1 MSSVIT
7 LLNQIKK
14 NEIVLPAI
22 QRTFVWDSKRIFKLL
37 DSIMRGYP
45 IGIVLMWETYN
56 DIQYRFFMRDY
67 RSETLFTYSDNPQN
81 RRLRLVLDG
90 QQRLQSLY
98 VALFGTYEG
107 ISLYFDVLSG
117 KESDDVSEQ
126 KFIFTFSEQ
135 RDMEESNAYVREQ
148 LKKPIDKT
156 GKGFELYH
164 CMKVSELFTMSLKD
178 KDRLKQRLS
187 EELHLSED
195 DRLRLSLNLAQLD
208 EALTKNEN
216 ILKVSVIDEN
226 LPDKSQ
232 DRKSESDVLEIFV
245 RTNTAGME
253 LTRSDLVFSMLKLN
267 WRESA
272 TALPDFVRSVTT
284 GNDFH
289 LDNDFVIRSL
299 FAVSNLGT
307 KFDLNLLRRKSNV
320 AKLQGNFQPCCDAIR
335 ATLDFVQQDCW
346 CQSSDL
352 VGGDTTM
359 IPFVY
364 YLFHTKDHFVPNEQ
378 IPNVR
383 KSFYLFAFAKP
394 FSRYADSRLWGFIRD
409 ELKPLAEEHDSTFP
423 LQAAL
428 EWVAYWERI
437 RAFDVELLQ
446 RNIPL
451 ALHLVQHR
459 SGAKVKYERN
469 SPQIDHIFPRS
480 QLRDQ
485 GFGEAER
492 NNFANFWILAKGKN
506 QNKSAQHP
514 AKYFADVPDD
524 ELERALISREYLDYR
539 RYTTF
544 LKARS
549 DAILEK
555 VRNTLKIREKD
566 FKPLEES
573 NIDERPKRSH

>member
-1 MSSVIT
+1 MSSIIT
-7 LLNQIKK
+7 LLNQIK
-14 NEIVLPAI
+14 NDEIVLPAI
-22 QRTFVWDSKRIFKLL
+22 QRSFVWDTKRIYKLL

-56 DIQYRFFMRDY
+56 DIQYRSFVRDY
-67 RSETLFTYSDNPQN
+67 RYDTLFTYSENPQKK
-81 RRLRLVLDG
+81 RLRLVLDG

-98 VALFGTYEG
+98 VALFGSYEG
-107 ISLYFDVLSG
+107 RSLYFDVLSG
-117 KESDDVSEQ
+117 KESDDVSEV
-126 KFIFTFSEQ
+126 KYIFTFNEQ
-135 RDMEESNAYVREQ
+135 GAVEKSNAYVREQ
-148 LKKPIDKT
+148 LSKQVDKRD
-156 GKGFELYH
+156 KEFELYNYN
-164 CMKVSELFTMSLKD
+164 MKVSELFAMSLRD

-187 EELHLSED
+187 EELNLSED
-195 DRLRLSLNLAQLD
+195 DRLRLSLSLAQLD
-208 EALTKNEN
+208 EALTKSEN

-272 TALPDFVRSVTT
+272 TALPDFVKSINT

-299 FAVSNLGT
+299 FAVSDLGT
-307 KFDLNLLRRKSNV
+307 KFDLKLLRRKSNV
-320 AKLQGNFQPCCDAIR
+320 AKLQENFQLCCDAIR
-335 ATLDFVQQDCW
+335 ATVDFVQQDCW

-364 YLFHTKDHFVPNEQ
+364 YLFHTKDHVVPNEQ

-383 KSFYLFAFAKP
+383 KAFYLFAFAKP
-394 FSRYADSRLWGFIRD
+394 FSRYADSRLWKFIRK
-409 ELKPLAEEHDSTFP
+409 ELKPLVREHDSKFP
-423 LQAAL
+423 LKAAL
-428 EWVAYWERI
+428 KRVAYWERI
-437 RAFDVELLQ
+437 STFDNVLLQ

-451 ALHLVQHR
+451 ALHLVQHK
-459 SGAKVKYERN
+459 SGAKVQYDRN

-492 NNFANFWILAKGKN
+492 NNFANFWILAKQKN

-524 ELERALISREYLDYR
+524 ELERALINREYLDYR

-544 LKARS
+544 LTSRG

-555 VRNTLKIREKD
+555 AKNTLKIREED
-566 FKPLEES
+566 FEGVEEGTV
-573 NIDERPKRSH
+573 DE

>member
-1 MSSVIT
+1 MSSIIT
-7 LLNQIKK
+7 LLNQIK
-14 NEIVLPAI
+14 NDEIVLPAI
-22 QRTFVWDSKRIFKLL
+22 QRNFVWDRERIFKLL

-45 IGIVLMWETYN
+45 IGIVLMWETHN
-56 DIQYRFFMRDY
+56 DIQYRFFMREY
-67 RSETLFTYSDNPQN
+67 RSDNLFTFNENPQN
-81 RRLRLVLDG
+81 KRLRVVLDG

-98 VALFGTYEG
+98 VALFGSYEG
-107 ISLYFDVLSG
+107 KSLYFDILSG
-117 KESDDVSEQ
+117 KESDDVSEE
-126 KFIFTFSEQ
+126 KFIFRFSEQ
-135 RDMEESNAYVREQ
+135 GDIEKSNASIKEQ
-148 LKKPIDKT
+148 LTKPTDKRDREF
-156 GKGFELYH
+156 GLRQY
-164 CMKVSELFTMSLKD
+164 MKVSELFAMSLKD

-216 ILKVSVIDEN
+216 ILKVSIIDEN
-226 LPDKSQ
+226 LPEKSQ

-272 TALPDFVRSVTT
+272 TALPDFVKSINS

-307 KFDLNLLRRKSNV
+307 KFDLNLLRKKSNV

-346 CQSSDL
+346 CQSSGL
-352 VGGDTTM
+352 VGGDATM

-364 YLFHTKDHFVPNEQ
+364 YLFHTKDHIVPNDQ

-383 KSFYLFAFAKP
+383 KAFFSFAFARP
-394 FSRYADSRLWGFIRD
+394 FSRYADSRLWGFIRND
-409 ELKPLAEEHDSTFP
+409 LKPLAEEHNSTFP
-423 LQAAL
+423 LQAAF

-437 RAFDVELLQ
+437 KAFDIELLQ
-446 RNIPL
+446 SNVSL

-459 SGAKVKYERN
+459 SGAKVQYERN

-485 GFGEAER
+485 GFSEGER
-492 NNFANFWILAKGKN
+492 NNFANYWILAKGKN

-514 AKYFADVPDD
+514 AQYFADVPDE
-524 ELERALISREYLDYR
+524 ELQRALIDRDYLDYR

-544 LKARS
+544 LKSRS
-549 DAILEK
+549 EAILEK
-555 VRNTLKIREKD
+555 VKDTLKIKDKD
-566 FKPLEES
+566 FKAIEETTT
-573 NIDERPKRSH
+573 

>member
-1 MSSVIT
+1 MSSIIT
-7 LLNQIKK
+7 LLNQIK
-14 NEIVLPAI
+14 NDEIVLPAI
-22 QRTFVWDSKRIFKLL
+22 QRNFVWDRERIFKLL

-45 IGIVLMWETYN
+45 IGIVLMWETHN
-56 DIQYRFFMRDY
+56 DIQYRFFMREY
-67 RSETLFTYSDNPQN
+67 RSDNLFTFNENPQN
-81 RRLRLVLDG
+81 KRLRVVLDG

-98 VALFGTYEG
+98 VALFGSYEG
-107 ISLYFDVLSG
+107 KSLYFDILSG
-117 KESDDVSEQ
+117 KESDDVSEE
-126 KFIFTFSEQ
+126 KFIFRFSEQ
-135 RDMEESNAYVREQ
+135 GDIEKSNAYVKEQ
-148 LKKPIDKT
+148 LTKPTDKRDREF
-156 GKGFELYH
+156 GLHQY
-164 CMKVSELFTMSLKD
+164 MKVSELFAMSLKD

-216 ILKVSVIDEN
+216 ILKVSIIDEN
-226 LPDKSQ
+226 LPEKSQ

-272 TALPDFVRSVTT
+272 TALPDFVKSINS

-307 KFDLNLLRRKSNV
+307 KFDLNLLRKKSNV

-346 CQSSDL
+346 CQSSGL
-352 VGGDTTM
+352 VGGDATM

-364 YLFHTKDHFVPNEQ
+364 YLFHTKDHIVPNDQ

-383 KSFYLFAFAKP
+383 KAFFSFAFARP
-394 FSRYADSRLWGFIRD
+394 FSRYADSRLWGFIRND
-409 ELKPLAEEHDSTFP
+409 LKPLAEEHDSTFP
-423 LQAAL
+423 LQAAF

-437 RAFDVELLQ
+437 KAFDIELLQ
-446 RNIPL
+446 SNVSL

-459 SGAKVKYERN
+459 SGAKVQYERN

-485 GFGEAER
+485 GFSEGER
-492 NNFANFWILAKGKN
+492 NNFANYWILAKGKN

-514 AKYFADVPDD
+514 AQYFADVPDE
-524 ELERALISREYLDYR
+524 ELQRALIDRDYLDYR

-544 LKARS
+544 LKSRS

-555 VRNTLKIREKD
+555 VKDTLKIKDKD
-566 FKPLEES
+566 FKAIEES
-573 NIDERPKRSH
+573 TT